1 MYDIVYV
8 CGSRICI
15 YAIYDGGAWN
25 KLDDDDCSY
34 AACLY
39 VYEIIWEAFLLHM
52 FSPRTIAVTP
62 VPAVYNVLNVP
73 LSTATSAIVKTLK
86 VLAID

>member
-1 MYDIVYV
+1 MTWMNILMYMYDIVYV

-34 AACLY
+34 IVCLY
-39 VYEIIWEAFLLHM
+39 IYEIIWEVFLLHM
-52 FSPRTIAVTP
+52 
-62 VPAVYNVLNVP
+62 L
-73 LSTATSAIVKTLK
+73 
-86 VLAID
+86 

>member
-1 MYDIVYV
+1 MTWMNILMYMYDIVYV

-34 AACLY
+34 VACSHSY
-39 VYEIIWEAFLLHM
+39 GVMWEAFLLHM
-52 FSPRTIAVTP
+52 
-62 VPAVYNVLNVP
+62 L
-73 LSTATSAIVKTLK
+73 
-86 VLAID
+86 

>member
-1 MYDIVYV
+1 MTWMNILMYMYDIVYV

-34 AACLY
+34 IVCSY
-39 VYEIIWEAFLLHM
+39 IYGIIWEAFLLHM
-52 FSPRTIAVTP
+52 
-62 VPAVYNVLNVP
+62 L
-73 LSTATSAIVKTLK
+73 
-86 VLAID
+86 

>member
-1 MYDIVYV
+1 MTWMNILMYMYDIVYV

-34 AACLY
+34 IVCSY
-39 VYEIIWEAFLLHM
+39 VYEAMWEAFLLHM
-52 FSPRTIAVTP
+52 
-62 VPAVYNVLNVP
+62 L
-73 LSTATSAIVKTLK
+73 
-86 VLAID
+86 

>member
-1 MYDIVYV
+1 MIWMNALMYMYDIMYI

-34 AACLY
+34 VMYLY
-39 VYEIIWEAFLLHM
+39 IYGIIWEVFLLHM
-52 FSPRTIAVTP
+52 
-62 VPAVYNVLNVP
+62 L
-73 LSTATSAIVKTLK
+73 
-86 VLAID
+86 